1 MRKSVWMVGAMLAA
15 SLGGCASTG
24 VYEAETAL
32 HETFIVDTNSQAAF
46 RRAGEY
52 VRACHVNVAHPYN
65 VAYAWKPKLGE
76 KGAPDEVQVY
86 KVGEQAKVLELI
98 TSEAESPSK
107 AKVTITVV
115 GEGRWDKAEIAAARA
130 SIERDAGLPPG
141 RLIMEPRSG
150 QGRAGAMA
158 FALFAGAFRLLAWI
172 NGGAALVLVFFM
184 LGVIGSDVA
193 APDLQAPLALY
204 LAGFL
209 GACGGSAVRLAGA
222 GQPVATGRH
231 PAARPAALAGPGAGR
246 AFLCRERAVL
256 LRRLLAGRRFRR
268 HGRCLG
274 DDGLH
279 RRLGKNTGKPVCA
292 KVLDLHLR

>member
-130 SIERDAGLPPG
+130 SIESATSACR
-141 RLIMEPRSG
+141 
-150 QGRAGAMA
+150 QGG
-158 FALFAGAFRLLAWI
+158 
-172 NGGAALVLVFFM
+172 
-184 LGVIGSDVA
+184 
-193 APDLQAPLALY
+193 
-204 LAGFL
+204 
-209 GACGGSAVRLAGA
+209 
-222 GQPVATGRH
+222 
-231 PAARPAALAGPGAGR
+231 
-246 AFLCRERAVL
+246 
-256 LRRLLAGRRFRR
+256 
-268 HGRCLG
+268 
-274 DDGLH
+274 
-279 RRLGKNTGKPVCA
+279 
-292 KVLDLHLR
+292 

>member
-76 KGAPDEVQVY
+76 GRADEVQVY

-130 SIERDAGLPPG
+130 SIERDADLPPG

-193 APDLQAPLALY
+193 APDLRAPLAL
-204 LAGFL
+204 AAVP
-209 GACGGSAVRLAGA
+209 GACGGLAVRLAGA

-231 PAARPAALAGPGAGR
+231 PAARPAALAGQA
-246 AFLCRERAVL
+246 LAVL
-256 LRRLLAGRRFRR
+256 FYVVSALCFCAACWLAAGSAATA
-268 HGRCLG
+268 
-274 DDGLH
+274 DASVT
-279 RRLGKNTGKPVCA
+279 TGYTGV
-292 KVLDLHLR
+292 

>member
-1 MRKSVWMVGAMLAA
+1 MD
-15 SLGGCASTG
+15 GGRDAGG
-24 VYEAETAL
+24 VAGRVREHRREAETAL

-193 APDLQAPLALY
+193 APDLAAGAVPG
-204 LAGFL
+204 GFL
-209 GACGGSAVRLAGA
+209 APAAVCCSAGLQA

-231 PAARPAALAGPGAGR
+231 PCGPAGGTGRP
-246 AFLCRERAVL
+246 
-256 LRRLLAGRRFRR
+256 RRWPCFMS
-268 HGRCLG
+268 
-274 DDGLH
+274 
-279 RRLGKNTGKPVCA
+279 
-292 KVLDLHLR
+292 

>member
-1 MRKSVWMVGAMLAA
+1 MPGSPSWA
-15 SLGGCASTG
+15 
-24 VYEAETAL
+24 
-32 HETFIVDTNSQAAF
+32 
-46 RRAGEY
+46 RRARPTRCRSTRWANRPGAGTDH
-52 VRACHVNVAHPYN
+52 VRSR
-65 VAYAWKPKLGE
+65 KPEQGQGDDHRGRRRPLG
-76 KGAPDEVQVY
+76 Q
-86 KVGEQAKVLELI
+86 
-98 TSEAESPSK
+98 
-107 AKVTITVV
+107 
-115 GEGRWDKAEIAAARA
+115 GRDRRRPRLDR
-130 SIERDAGLPPG
+130 ERDAGLPPG

-193 APDLQAPLALY
+193 APDLAPLRCTWRVSWRLRR
-204 LAGFL
+204 
-209 GACGGSAVRLAGA
+209 SAVRLAGA

-256 LRRLLAGRRFRR
+256 LRRLLAGRWFRR

-279 RRLGKNTGKPVCA
+279 RRLENTGKPVCA

>member
-1 MRKSVWMVGAMLAA
+1 
-15 SLGGCASTG
+15 
-24 VYEAETAL
+24 
-32 HETFIVDTNSQAAF
+32 
-46 RRAGEY
+46 
-52 VRACHVNVAHPYN
+52 
-65 VAYAWKPKLGE
+65 
-76 KGAPDEVQVY
+76 
-86 KVGEQAKVLELI
+86 
-98 TSEAESPSK
+98 
-107 AKVTITVV
+107 
-115 GEGRWDKAEIAAARA
+115 
-130 SIERDAGLPPG
+130 
-141 RLIMEPRSG
+141 MEPRSG

-209 GACGGSAVRLAGA
+209 SLRRSAVRLAGA

-256 LRRLLAGRRFRR
+256 LRRLLAGRWFRR

-279 RRLGKNTGKPVCA
+279 RRLEKHG
-292 KVLDLHLR
+292 